1 MRLMWSIEV
10 KAFVKGEIL
19 ELIFWS
25 GLLIMANQ
33 KLLNLASWLPRSR
46 ANGPGTRMVLWVQGC
61 PFRCS
66 SCQNSDYLQFKLNQ
80 VVTVDRVWEVFA
92 QQPDLAGMSFSGG
105 EPFAQAV
112 ALGELAMRVQ
122 GMGKTIV
129 CWTGY
134 GLEQLEGGDIVGA
147 REFLQHIDLLIDGL
161 FVESL
166 AGNEVLRGSKNQ
178 RLHFLSGHISEEDL
192 VDIPR
197 QEFVVNDES
206 ITYTGFPVDL

>member
-1 MRLMWSIEV
+1 MPLLWSIEV

-122 GMGKTIV
+122 GMGLSLI
-129 CWTGY
+129 
-134 GLEQLEGGDIVGA
+134 
-147 REFLQHIDLLIDGL
+147 HI
-161 FVESL
+161 
-166 AGNEVLRGSKNQ
+166 
-178 RLHFLSGHISEEDL
+178 
-192 VDIPR
+192 
-197 QEFVVNDES
+197 
-206 ITYTGFPVDL
+206 